1 MGVGYV
7 TLGSNG
13 YVQTPDAAALDIT
26 GDIDLRVEVALNAY
40 TGSGQTLLA
49 KFFGNRSYRLL
60 VQSDS
65 KLSLTTSP
73 DGVAELGATS
83 NAFSLAAG
91 ARTWFRATL
100 DADNG
105 ASGRTARF
113 YTSADGVTWTEIG
126 TTTLAGTTSIFNSDR
141 PVRLG
146 AHSGLT
152 PGAFAPGR
160 YYRAEVR
167 NGIDGPIVALPDF
180 TGLSSGATSHTDAQ
194 GRVWTFANTYTVTP
208 DIPPDTTPPTVSLL
222 TETPREYDALAGMV
236 TLQATASDAVG
247 VSWVEFLVDDV
258 LVGTDEVGT
267 AGEYSVEWDTTT
279 AANGDHVLTARALDA
294 AGNTGTA
301 TRTIKVNASGWWVVA
316 PDGSPRPASLKVEA

>member
-13 YVQTPDAAALDIT
+13 YIETPDAAALDIA

-60 VQSDS
+60 IQSDS

-73 DGVAELGATS
+73 DGVTELSATS

-105 ASGRTARF
+105 ASGRTVRF
-113 YTSADGVTWTEIG
+113 YTSIDGVTWTAIG

-141 PVRLG
+141 PARLG
-146 AHSGLT
+146 AHSGNT

-160 YYRAEVR
+160 YYRAEIR
-167 NGIDGPIVALPDF
+167 NGIDGPLVASPDF
-180 TGLSSGATSHTDAQ
+180 TGLASGATSHTDAQ
-194 GRVWTFANTYTVTP
+194 GHVWTFANTYTVTP
-208 DIPPDTTPPTVSLL
+208 DTPPDTATPTVELV
-222 TETPREYDALAGMV
+222 TGTPGEYDALAGTV
-236 TLQATASDAVG
+236 TLQATATDETLMNR
-247 VSWVEFLVDDV
+247 VEFLVDGV
-258 LVGTDEVGT
+258 PVGTDSDNTDTTYTV
-267 AGEYSVEWDTTT
+267 SWDTTST
-279 AANGDHVLTARALDA
+279 TNGDHTITAKAIDA
-294 AGNTGTA
+294 AGNVSTST
-301 TRTIKVNASGWWVVA
+301 TTVKVNNSGWWIVNLSGV
-316 PDGSPRPASLKVEA
+316 PRPATLKVSI